1 MIKFSMNRSFS
12 NWWVR
17 IGLKKQGLL
26 LLLLVFTTVQ
36 SAELIT
42 TSRVNLRSGPGT
54 QYAVLTMVESQT
66 RLPIFGESDEWL
78 KVRLDNGTVGW
89 LHSDY
94 VNLIPAAEG
103 WPVLRVLSQGNI
115 RLGPGS
121 EFPVVASVEPNSG
134 LMRLADSGDWLQVIY
149 DSAAVGW
156 VNRKMVEEWGEL
168 ENPQSVLIGTER
180 GNLRAA
186 PGLES
191 EILAKL
197 DEGQQLILLA
207 KEGDWN
213 QVYCKPELVG
223 FVHDIVV
230 KPLFLPIRPAL
241 HQTIGK
247 SGNLRLGP
255 SLNYQIVQQLA
266 PDMPV
271 YLLQQSGDWYE
282 VITPAGK
289 RGWVHQVLFG
299 PADQPATD
307 WKPFVP
313 DSVNIA
319 INALNIAEQYRKSKS
334 YEQSIRQYVT
344 ASKLMGTLY
353 QQHSGDDRLALN
365 YAQCLY
371 AFAQGLFDDQDKN
384 ITEANRILKN
394 INRQSDCYQPA
405 ERVLTGWK
413 QAVAR
418 RAELFNIFA
427 GEVKD
432 LQRNLTEFNRQIS
445 DYPLATEAEIKRLVG
460 RYFCM
465 DQQAAE
471 TALPWQKESIAIY
484 HAMYVMKLPL
494 NSYNLDHYF
503 RALIEL
509 SVSYANLNRYK
520 ESMKV
525 LDEANVLLEA
535 AANPQWEE
543 YYKRTVDSLTKQ
555 LH

>member
-1 MIKFSMNRSFS
+1 
-12 NWWVR
+12 
-17 IGLKKQGLL
+17 
-26 LLLLVFTTVQ
+26 
-36 SAELIT
+36 
-42 TSRVNLRSGPGT
+42 
-54 QYAVLTMVESQT
+54 
-66 RLPIFGESDEWL
+66 
-78 KVRLDNGTVGW
+78 
-89 LHSDY
+89 
-94 VNLIPAAEG
+94 
-103 WPVLRVLSQGNI
+103 
-115 RLGPGS
+115 
-121 EFPVVASVEPNSG
+121 
-134 LMRLADSGDWLQVIY
+134 
-149 DSAAVGW
+149 
-156 VNRKMVEEWGEL
+156 
-168 ENPQSVLIGTER
+168 
-180 GNLRAA
+180 
-186 PGLES
+186 
-191 EILAKL
+191 
-197 DEGQQLILLA
+197 
-207 KEGDWN
+207 
-213 QVYCKPELVG
+213 
-223 FVHDIVV
+223 
-230 KPLFLPIRPAL
+230 
-241 HQTIGK
+241 
-247 SGNLRLGP
+247 
-255 SLNYQIVQQLA
+255 
-266 PDMPV
+266 
-271 YLLQQSGDWYE
+271 
-282 VITPAGK
+282 
-289 RGWVHQVLFG
+289 
-299 PADQPATD
+299 
-307 WKPFVP
+307 
-313 DSVNIA
+313 
-319 INALNIAEQYRKSKS
+319 
-334 YEQSIRQYVT
+334 
-344 ASKLMGTLY
+344 
-353 QQHSGDDRLALN
+353 LN

-445 DYPLATEAEIKRLVG
+445 DYPLATEAEIK